1 MIKICLALFYSSRL
15 AAYKSVHLPDAWYK
29 GEGLECRKAKP
40 SPGGKFNMFNGK
52 VFNSFS
58 GAEDMVSANF
68 YLSFV
73 FTIVSLVTCTSC
85 MLVESLVTSRK
96 NVFLKGRVVQR
107 QLTKSQL
114 SCAHLCAR
122 INGCTSFNYN
132 FQSSDIKR
140 LCELLNGSTEA
151 LDNSFTERAG
161 WIFGQVVSSQKKS
174 EEQGSAPGKI
184 TMNNKK
190 IANILKHLCD
200 DE

>member
-1 MIKICLALFYSSRL
+1 MVQGGGAGSVGKRRLALVESLIS
-15 AAYKSVHLPDAWYK
+15 
-29 GEGLECRKAKP
+29 
-40 SPGGKFNMFNGK
+40 GKL
-52 VFNSFS
+52 FNSIS
-58 GAEDMVSANF
+58 GAEAMVSAIF
-68 YLSFV
+68 YSSFV

-96 NVFLKGRVVQR
+96 NVFLKGRVMQR
-107 QLTKSQL
+107 QLTNSQL

-132 FQSSDIKR
+132 LESDIKG

-151 LDNSFTERAG
+151 FDHSLTEGAG

-174 EEQGSAPGKI
+174 EEQKSTRGKS

-190 IANILKHLCD
+190 ITK
-200 DE
+200 

>member
-1 MIKICLALFYSSRL
+1 
-15 AAYKSVHLPDAWYK
+15 
-29 GEGLECRKAKP
+29 
-40 SPGGKFNMFNGK
+40 MFNGK
-52 VFNSFS
+52 AFNSFS

-85 MLVESLVTSRK
+85 MLVELLVTSRK
-96 NVFLKGRVVQR
+96 NVFLKGRVLQR
-107 QLTKSQL
+107 QLTNSQL

-132 FQSSDIKR
+132 LESDIKR
-140 LCELLNGSTEA
+140 LCELLNDSTEA
-151 LDNSFTERAG
+151 LDHSFTEGAG

-184 TMNNKK
+184 TKNNKK
-190 IANILKHLCD
+190 ITNILTHLRD
-200 DE
+200 DK

>member
-1 MIKICLALFYSSRL
+1 MVQGGGAGSVGKRRLALVESLIS
-15 AAYKSVHLPDAWYK
+15 
-29 GEGLECRKAKP
+29 
-40 SPGGKFNMFNGK
+40 GKL
-52 VFNSFS
+52 FNSIS
-58 GAEDMVSANF
+58 GAEAMVSAIF

-96 NVFLKGRVVQR
+96 NVFLKGRVMQR
-107 QLTKSQL
+107 QLTNSQL

-132 FQSSDIKR
+132 LESDIKG
-140 LCELLNGSTEA
+140 LCELLNGFTEA
-151 LDNSFTERAG
+151 FDHSLTEGAG

-174 EEQGSAPGKI
+174 EEQKSTRGKS

-190 IANILKHLCD
+190 ITK
-200 DE
+200 

>member
-1 MIKICLALFYSSRL
+1 MVQGGGAGSVGKRRLALVESLIS
-15 AAYKSVHLPDAWYK
+15 
-29 GEGLECRKAKP
+29 
-40 SPGGKFNMFNGK
+40 GKL
-52 VFNSFS
+52 FNSIS
-58 GAEDMVSANF
+58 GAEAMVSAIF

-96 NVFLKGRVVQR
+96 NVFLKGRVMQR
-107 QLTKSQL
+107 QLTNSQL

-132 FQSSDIKR
+132 LESDIKG

-151 LDNSFTERAG
+151 FDHSLTEGAG

-174 EEQGSAPGKI
+174 EEQKSTQGKS

-190 IANILKHLCD
+190 ITK
-200 DE
+200 

>member
-1 MIKICLALFYSSRL
+1 MVQGGGAGSVGKRSLALVESLIS
-15 AAYKSVHLPDAWYK
+15 
-29 GEGLECRKAKP
+29 
-40 SPGGKFNMFNGK
+40 GKL
-52 VFNSFS
+52 FNSIS
-58 GAEDMVSANF
+58 GAEAMVSAIF

-96 NVFLKGRVVQR
+96 NVFLKGRVMQR
-107 QLTKSQL
+107 QLTNSQL

-132 FQSSDIKR
+132 LESDIKG

-151 LDNSFTERAG
+151 FDHSLTEGAG

-174 EEQGSAPGKI
+174 EEQKSTRGKS

-190 IANILKHLCD
+190 ITK
-200 DE
+200 

>member
-1 MIKICLALFYSSRL
+1 MVQGGGAGSVGKRRLALVESLIS
-15 AAYKSVHLPDAWYK
+15 
-29 GEGLECRKAKP
+29 
-40 SPGGKFNMFNGK
+40 GKL
-52 VFNSFS
+52 FNSIS
-58 GAEDMVSANF
+58 GAEDMVSAIF

-85 MLVESLVTSRK
+85 LLVESLVTSRK
-96 NVFLKGRVVQR
+96 NVFLKGRVMQR
-107 QLTKSQL
+107 QLTNSQL

-132 FQSSDIKR
+132 LESDIKG

-151 LDNSFTERAG
+151 FDHSLTEGAG

-174 EEQGSAPGKI
+174 EEQKSTRGKS

-190 IANILKHLCD
+190 ITK
-200 DE
+200 

>member
-1 MIKICLALFYSSRL
+1 MVQGGGAGSVGKRSLALVESLIS
-15 AAYKSVHLPDAWYK
+15 
-29 GEGLECRKAKP
+29 
-40 SPGGKFNMFNGK
+40 GKL
-52 VFNSFS
+52 FNSIS
-58 GAEDMVSANF
+58 GAEAMVSAIF

-96 NVFLKGRVVQR
+96 NVFLKGRVMQR
-107 QLTKSQL
+107 QLTNSQL

-132 FQSSDIKR
+132 LESDIKG

-151 LDNSFTERAG
+151 FDHSLTEGAG

-174 EEQGSAPGKI
+174 EERKSTRGKS

-190 IANILKHLCD
+190 ITK
-200 DE
+200 

>member
-1 MIKICLALFYSSRL
+1 MVQGGGAGSVGKRSLALVESLIS
-15 AAYKSVHLPDAWYK
+15 
-29 GEGLECRKAKP
+29 
-40 SPGGKFNMFNGK
+40 GKL
-52 VFNSFS
+52 FNSIS
-58 GAEDMVSANF
+58 GAEAMVSAIF
-68 YLSFV
+68 CLSFV

-96 NVFLKGRVVQR
+96 NVFLKGRVMQR
-107 QLTKSQL
+107 QLTNSQL

-132 FQSSDIKR
+132 LESDIKG

-151 LDNSFTERAG
+151 FDHSLTEGAG

-174 EEQGSAPGKI
+174 EEQKSTRGKS

-190 IANILKHLCD
+190 ITK
-200 DE
+200 

>member
-1 MIKICLALFYSSRL
+1 MVQGGGAGSVGKRSLALVESLIS
-15 AAYKSVHLPDAWYK
+15 
-29 GEGLECRKAKP
+29 
-40 SPGGKFNMFNGK
+40 GKL
-52 VFNSFS
+52 FNSIS
-58 GAEDMVSANF
+58 GAEAMVSAIF

-96 NVFLKGRVVQR
+96 NLFLKGRVMQR
-107 QLTKSQL
+107 QLTNSQL

-132 FQSSDIKR
+132 LESDIKG

-151 LDNSFTERAG
+151 FDHSLTEGAG

-174 EEQGSAPGKI
+174 EEQKSTQGKS

-190 IANILKHLCD
+190 ITK
-200 DE
+200 

>member
-1 MIKICLALFYSSRL
+1 MVQGGGAGSVGKRSLALVESLIS
-15 AAYKSVHLPDAWYK
+15 
-29 GEGLECRKAKP
+29 
-40 SPGGKFNMFNGK
+40 GKL
-52 VFNSFS
+52 FNSIS
-58 GAEDMVSANF
+58 GAEAMVSAIF

-96 NVFLKGRVVQR
+96 NVFLKGRVMQR
-107 QLTKSQL
+107 QLTNSQL

-132 FQSSDIKR
+132 LESDIKG

-151 LDNSFTERAG
+151 FDHSLTEGAG

-174 EEQGSAPGKI
+174 EEQKSTQGKG

-190 IANILKHLCD
+190 ITK
-200 DE
+200 

>member
-1 MIKICLALFYSSRL
+1 MVQGGGAGSVGKRSLALVESLIS
-15 AAYKSVHLPDAWYK
+15 
-29 GEGLECRKAKP
+29 
-40 SPGGKFNMFNGK
+40 GKL
-52 VFNSFS
+52 FNSIS
-58 GAEDMVSANF
+58 GAEAMVSAIF

-73 FTIVSLVTCTSC
+73 FTIFSLVTCTSC

-96 NVFLKGRVVQR
+96 NVFLKGRVMQR
-107 QLTKSQL
+107 QLTNSQL

-132 FQSSDIKR
+132 LESDIKG

-151 LDNSFTERAG
+151 FDHSLTEGAG

-174 EEQGSAPGKI
+174 EEQKSTQGKS

-190 IANILKHLCD
+190 ITK
-200 DE
+200 

>member
-1 MIKICLALFYSSRL
+1 M
-15 AAYKSVHLPDAWYK
+15 VYK

-40 SPGGKFNMFNGK
+40 SPGGKFNGK

-58 GAEDMVSANF
+58 GAEDMVSAIF

-96 NVFLKGRVVQR
+96 NVFLKGSVMQR
-107 QLTKSQL
+107 QLTNSQL

-132 FQSSDIKR
+132 LESDIKG

-151 LDNSFTERAG
+151 FDHSLTEGAG

-174 EEQGSAPGKI
+174 EEQKSTRGKS

-190 IANILKHLCD
+190 ITK
-200 DE
+200 

>member
-1 MIKICLALFYSSRL
+1 MVQGGGAASVGKRSLALVESLIS
-15 AAYKSVHLPDAWYK
+15 
-29 GEGLECRKAKP
+29 
-40 SPGGKFNMFNGK
+40 GKL
-52 VFNSFS
+52 FNSIS
-58 GAEDMVSANF
+58 GAEAMVSAIF

-96 NVFLKGRVVQR
+96 NVFLKGRVMQR
-107 QLTKSQL
+107 QLTNSQL

-132 FQSSDIKR
+132 LESDIKG

-151 LDNSFTERAG
+151 FDHSLTEGAG

-174 EEQGSAPGKI
+174 EEQKSTRGKS

-190 IANILKHLCD
+190 ITK
-200 DE
+200 

>member
-1 MIKICLALFYSSRL
+1 M
-15 AAYKSVHLPDAWYK
+15 VYK

-40 SPGGKFNMFNGK
+40 SPGGKFNGK

-58 GAEDMVSANF
+58 GAEDMVSAIF

-96 NVFLKGRVVQR
+96 NVFLKGRVMQR
-107 QLTKSQL
+107 QLTNSQL

-132 FQSSDIKR
+132 LESDIKG

-151 LDNSFTERAG
+151 FDHSLTEGAG

-174 EEQGSAPGKI
+174 EEQKSTQGKS

-190 IANILKHLCD
+190 ITK
-200 DE
+200 

>member
-1 MIKICLALFYSSRL
+1 MVQGGGAGSVGKRRLALVESLIS
-15 AAYKSVHLPDAWYK
+15 
-29 GEGLECRKAKP
+29 
-40 SPGGKFNMFNGK
+40 GKL
-52 VFNSFS
+52 FNSIS
-58 GAEDMVSANF
+58 GAEAMVSAIF

-85 MLVESLVTSRK
+85 MLVESLVPSRK
-96 NVFLKGRVVQR
+96 NVFLKGRVMQR
-107 QLTKSQL
+107 QLTNSQL

-132 FQSSDIKR
+132 LESDIKG

-151 LDNSFTERAG
+151 FDHSLTEGAG

-174 EEQGSAPGKI
+174 EEQKSTQGKS

-190 IANILKHLCD
+190 ITK
-200 DE
+200 

>member
-1 MIKICLALFYSSRL
+1 MVQGGGAGSVGKRSLALVESLIS
-15 AAYKSVHLPDAWYK
+15 
-29 GEGLECRKAKP
+29 
-40 SPGGKFNMFNGK
+40 GKL
-52 VFNSFS
+52 FNSIS
-58 GAEDMVSANF
+58 GAEAMVSAIF

-85 MLVESLVTSRK
+85 VLVESLVTSRK
-96 NVFLKGRVVQR
+96 NVFLKGRVMQR
-107 QLTKSQL
+107 QLTNSQL

-132 FQSSDIKR
+132 LESDIKG

-151 LDNSFTERAG
+151 FDHSLTEGAG

-174 EEQGSAPGKI
+174 EEQKSTRGKS

-190 IANILKHLCD
+190 ITK
-200 DE
+200 

>member
-1 MIKICLALFYSSRL
+1 
-15 AAYKSVHLPDAWYK
+15 
-29 GEGLECRKAKP
+29 
-40 SPGGKFNMFNGK
+40 MFNGK

-68 YLSFV
+68 YLSFE
-73 FTIVSLVTCTSC
+73 FTIFSLVTCTSC
-85 MLVESLVTSRK
+85 MLVELLVTSRK

-107 QLTKSQL
+107 QLTNSQL

-132 FQSSDIKR
+132 LESDIKG
-140 LCELLNGSTEA
+140 LCELLNGSTDQA
-151 LDNSFTERAG
+151 FDHSLTEGAG

-174 EEQGSAPGKI
+174 EEQKSTPGKS

-190 IANILKHLCD
+190 ITK
-200 DE
+200 

>member
-1 MIKICLALFYSSRL
+1 MVQGGGAGSVGKRSLALVESLIS
-15 AAYKSVHLPDAWYK
+15 
-29 GEGLECRKAKP
+29 
-40 SPGGKFNMFNGK
+40 GKL
-52 VFNSFS
+52 FNSIS
-58 GAEDMVSANF
+58 GAEAMVSAIF

-96 NVFLKGRVVQR
+96 NVFLKGRVMQR
-107 QLTKSQL
+107 QLTNSQL

-132 FQSSDIKR
+132 LESEIKG

-151 LDNSFTERAG
+151 FDHSLTEGAG

-174 EEQGSAPGKI
+174 EEQKSTRGKS

-190 IANILKHLCD
+190 ITK
-200 DE
+200 

>member
-1 MIKICLALFYSSRL
+1 M
-15 AAYKSVHLPDAWYK
+15 VYK

-40 SPGGKFNMFNGK
+40 SPGGKFNGK

-58 GAEDMVSANF
+58 GAEDMVSAIF

-96 NVFLKGRVVQR
+96 NVFLKGRVMQR
-107 QLTKSQL
+107 QLTNSQL

-132 FQSSDIKR
+132 LESDIKG

-151 LDNSFTERAG
+151 FDHSLTEGAG
-161 WIFGQVVSSQKKS
+161 WIFGQVVSSQKTS
-174 EEQGSAPGKI
+174 EEQKSTQGKS

-190 IANILKHLCD
+190 ITK
-200 DE
+200 

>member
-1 MIKICLALFYSSRL
+1 MVQGGGAGSVGKRSLALVESLIS
-15 AAYKSVHLPDAWYK
+15 
-29 GEGLECRKAKP
+29 
-40 SPGGKFNMFNGK
+40 GKL
-52 VFNSFS
+52 FNSIS
-58 GAEDMVSANF
+58 GAEAMVSPIF
-68 YLSFV
+68 YLSFL

-96 NVFLKGRVVQR
+96 NVFLKGCVMQR
-107 QLTKSQL
+107 QLTNSQL

-132 FQSSDIKR
+132 LESEIKG

-151 LDNSFTERAG
+151 FDHSLTEGAG

-174 EEQGSAPGKI
+174 EEQKSTRGKS

-190 IANILKHLCD
+190 ITK
-200 DE
+200 

>member
-1 MIKICLALFYSSRL
+1 MVQGGGAGSVGKRSLALVESLIS
-15 AAYKSVHLPDAWYK
+15 
-29 GEGLECRKAKP
+29 
-40 SPGGKFNMFNGK
+40 GKL
-52 VFNSFS
+52 FNSIS
-58 GAEDMVSANF
+58 GAEAMVSAIF

-96 NVFLKGRVVQR
+96 NVFLKGRVMQR
-107 QLTKSQL
+107 QLTNSQL
-114 SCAHLCAR
+114 PCAHLCAR

-132 FQSSDIKR
+132 FESDIKG

-151 LDNSFTERAG
+151 FDHSLTEGAG

-174 EEQGSAPGKI
+174 EEQKSTQGKS

-190 IANILKHLCD
+190 ITK
-200 DE
+200 

>member
-1 MIKICLALFYSSRL
+1 MVQGGGAGSVGKRRLALVESLIS
-15 AAYKSVHLPDAWYK
+15 
-29 GEGLECRKAKP
+29 
-40 SPGGKFNMFNGK
+40 GKL
-52 VFNSFS
+52 FNSIS
-58 GAEDMVSANF
+58 GAEAMVSAIF

-96 NVFLKGRVVQR
+96 NVFLKGRVMQR
-107 QLTKSQL
+107 QLTNSQL

-132 FQSSDIKR
+132 LESDIKG

-151 LDNSFTERAG
+151 FDHSLTEGAG

-174 EEQGSAPGKI
+174 EEQKSTRGKS

-190 IANILKHLCD
+190 ITK
-200 DE
+200 

>member
-1 MIKICLALFYSSRL
+1 MCIY
-15 AAYKSVHLPDAWYK
+15 PDAWYK

-40 SPGGKFNMFNGK
+40 SPGGKFNGK

-58 GAEDMVSANF
+58 GAEDMVSAIF

-85 MLVESLVTSRK
+85 VLVESLVTSRK
-96 NVFLKGRVVQR
+96 NVFLKGRVMQR
-107 QLTKSQL
+107 QLTNSQL

-132 FQSSDIKR
+132 LESNIKG
-140 LCELLNGSTEA
+140 LCELLNGSHEAFDHSLTEG
-151 LDNSFTERAG
+151 AG

-174 EEQGSAPGKI
+174 EEQKSTQGKS

-190 IANILKHLCD
+190 INK
-200 DE
+200 